1 MLLLFLDDF
10 VMLLFLDVVYVVV
23 LGCLWLMWL
32 IFLGR
37 RTKSDRKKITR
48 MDQSDCDDRKNTN
61 IYISYRYVYILIMY
75 TFFLYKKYIHV

>member
-61 IYISYRYVYILIMY
+61 IYISYRLVKKISSLI
-75 TFFLYKKYIHV
+75 FLKWIR